1 MEDNNHNE
9 RSREV
14 TIADVIVR
22 LWTRKYVLMIWVAI
36 GIGIG
41 LTIGFGTPKEYKA
54 RMRMVPEST
63 ESASGMNAT
72 LAALGM
78 GTEVSTE
85 DAYNPTLYP
94 DIVSSIPFITGLFD
108 VEVQTSL
115 SDTTYTVREYME
127 HHTASPWWD
136 FSKSN
141 EDETPKKPGE
151 IIDPFRLTKGET
163 ALYKALNKCITT
175 DIDKRTGEVSI
186 TVTMQDPLVAA
197 LLTDTIAAR
206 LQEYI
211 IDYRTAKARNDLEH
225 AITINE
231 EAKKQYFDAQQAYAD
246 YMDRNQGLALYS
258 AQTVRDRLNNDM
270 QLAFNL
276 YNQTSQRM
284 QQCEAKVQEVT
295 PAFAVVEPS
304 TVPIKAY
311 APRKTIILAAWMLI
325 MFLAG
330 AVQVCFSLFF
340 SQSFRRRLSSSIKHS
355 GKDNN
360 SDRNEDG
367 NSGTDNIDDTYIL
380 EDDTPETFT
389 QDEAMYDSAEPPR
402 EQ

>member
-14 TIADVIVR
+14 TIADVIAR

-41 LTIGFGTPKEYKA
+41 LTIGFGTPKEYQA
-54 RMRMVPEST
+54 RM
-63 ESASGMNAT
+63 AAT

-78 GTEVSTE
+78 GSEVSTE

-127 HHTASPWWD
+127 HHTASPWWE
-136 FSKSN
+136 FSSSE

-175 DIDKRTGEVSI
+175 DIDKRTAEVSI
-186 TVTMQDPLVAA
+186 TVSMQDPLVAA

-276 YNQTSQRM
+276 YNQTSQRV

-304 TVPIKAY
+304 TVPVKAY
-311 APRKTIILAAWMLI
+311 APRKTLILAAWMLI

-330 AVQVCFSLFF
+330 AVQTCFPLFF
-340 SQSFRRRLSSSIKHS
+340 SQSFRRRLSSSI
-355 GKDNN
+355 GN
-360 SDRNEDG
+360 SDKGKNSSSNEVS
-367 NSGTDNIDDTYIL
+367 NYGTYDIDDTYIL
-380 EDDTPETFT
+380 EDDSADTFT
-389 QDEAMYDSAEPPR
+389 HDDALYDSAEQPPR

>member
-14 TIADVIVR
+14 TIADVIAR
-22 LWTRKYVLMIWVAI
+22 LWTRKYMLMIWVAI

-304 TVPIKAY
+304 TVPVKAY

-330 AVQVCFSLFF
+330 AVQVCFPLFF
-340 SQSFRRRLSSSIKHS
+340 SQSFRRRLSGSISKHRDK
-355 GKDNN
+355 GNDGDNADNCN
-360 SDRNEDG
+360 S
-367 NSGTDNIDDTYIL
+367 IDDTYIL
-380 EDDTPETFT
+380 EDDTPETFA
-389 QDEAMYDSAEPPR
+389 QDDNALYDSAEPPR